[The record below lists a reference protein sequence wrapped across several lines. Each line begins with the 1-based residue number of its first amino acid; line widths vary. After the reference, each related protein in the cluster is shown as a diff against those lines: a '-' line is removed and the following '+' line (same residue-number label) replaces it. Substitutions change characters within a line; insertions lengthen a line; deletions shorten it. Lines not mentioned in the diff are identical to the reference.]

1 MRFLRIIFN
10 KYLLT
15 AVAFLV
21 LMIFFD
27 QNDWM
32 SQKAK
37 EKELSNVNDNIAF
50 LQRQIDTMEHEYK
63 AIHTDPAAFERYARE
78 TYRMKRDSE
87 DLYIIE
93 TK

>member
-15 AVAFLV
+15 AVGFIIF
-21 LMIFFD
+21 MIFFD

-32 SQKAK
+32 SQQQKKKDLADTK
-37 EKELSNVNDNIAF
+37 EDIAF
-50 LQRQIDTMEHEYK
+50 LERQIDTMDRQYK
-63 AIHTDPAAFERYARE
+63 GIRTDPVAFEKYARE
-78 TYRMKRDSE
+78 TYRMKRDTE

-93 TK
+93 KK